1 MKLRQFSAG
10 GAAASAVIFL
20 VLSLSGQA
28 LAQESD
34 GGGRYS
40 GGEEEGGPPPS
51 SGGGTDGD
59 AIIAEVEFS
68 NSIGSTEPPGTA
80 ESVTDWEPPPCW
92 YEPRSEE
99 ETREYVERILF
110 TYAHLPPEDIGDL
123 RSETSAHYI
132 GGQPYE
138 NYNLDRADEGD
149 FYFGVV
155 NPSMRDH
162 PDAYACSGLA
172 EWAETPEAL
181 EEGPGISAEVLAEAA
196 YEWLPLPETE
206 ISLNPDAD
214 VPQTVNLPTWVWQ
227 ETADIG
233 EVSATARLDE
243 FGLEATTV
251 ATPSALT
258 LRAGTGDAT
267 LHPDDGQCTIN
278 ADGTIGEPYTED
290 RAEEEPPCGITYRR
304 ATADGEAYELTATIT
319 WSVSW
324 TGTGNPE
331 PQELP
336 DAVLETTQEVTVQE
350 VQTIVR

>member
-1 MKLRQFSAG
+1 MTFPRKSAG
-10 GAAASAVIFL
+10 ALVTLACALLALPTSAI
-20 VLSLSGQA
+20 
-28 LAQESD
+28 AQES
-34 GGGRYS
+34 GGWRED
-40 GGEEEGGPPPS
+40 GEEDDPPAS
-51 SGGGTDGD
+51 SGGGTDGEG
-59 AIIAEVEFS
+59 IFSEVEYS
-68 NSIGSTEPPGTA
+68 NSIGSTEPPGA
-80 ESVTDWEPPPCW
+80 VESVTDWEPPPCW

-99 ETREYVERILF
+99 ETREYVERLLY
-110 TYAHLPPEDIGDL
+110 TYAHIPPEDIGDL
-123 RSETSAHYI
+123 RTETSAHYI
-132 GGQPYE
+132 GGEPYE

-162 PDAYACSGLA
+162 PDAFACSGMA

-181 EEGPGISAEVLAEAA
+181 EQGPGVTAEVLAEAA

-214 VPQTVNLPTWVWQ
+214 VPQTVNLPTWIWQ
-227 ETADIG
+227 DTADIG

-243 FGLEATTV
+243 LGIEATTV

-258 LRAGTGDAT
+258 LEAGTDDAT
-267 LHPDDGQCTIN
+267 LHPGDGECTIN
-278 ADGTIGEPYTED
+278 ADGTIGEPYTDD
-290 RAEEEPPCGITYRR
+290 RAEEEPPCGITYLRS
-304 ATADGEAYELTATIT
+304 TPDGEEYELTATIT